1 MAFIRIQKMKHDDQ
15 GRVIGGTAAIIDTFY
30 DGELQKTTKGHSK
43 QVVREKLGLPLWI
56 SDDKKSGIF
65 LSPTRGLVS
74 YDVNSDAFGFV
85 ESDDPRVSGTLEDV
99 EDRIHTVFGD
109 AFIFLSFLKNTGL
122 DPILASVFPDD
133 DLYQRCICH
142 LFHTIMKN
150 GDRSRCD
157 LFIEKSFVSYV
168 TPKAPSWSLRCDTAY
183 FTEMGSDAV
192 RIAFF
197 KGFAAFM
204 KKAVPGFGRAC
215 YMDSTPLPNDIDDN
229 PFNALCSHGTG
240 SPEIQMRLVL
250 VIDSITGLPVWYELI
265 PGNVLDLNTLKNF
278 TDNVKASIDVEIT
291 EYVLDAGYASKELIQ
306 AYPAQSEDAAVDDV
320 DCDEMIP
327 ERNIVVRMPAKKG
340 YPFKTLYHDC
350 KPLMSNGKYDF
361 VRDKHMY
368 FGIRRKIEVF
378 ETEIYAYV
386 YVDQDNALRGYRQY
400 VTAHEDEFNGLTDKD
415 KTWYKHKFGFFVL
428 LSSIPETPAEML
440 DRYFGR
446 TQIEAVFKTA
456 KEYLNLLP
464 LCKWTAERVRGKIL
478 NDIIALILYLKMR
491 GSLKGTPYSMT
502 EVITCSQSLMCFKD
516 HDTVMIE
523 KPKKQLSDISKDMG
537 LKIPTS
543 VSLSD
548 YRLSTTG

>member
-1 MAFIRIQKMKHDDQ
+1 MAFIRIQKMKHDDR

-30 DGELQKTTKGHSK
+30 DRELQKTTKGHSK

-74 YDVNSDAFGFV
+74 YDVNSDAFGYV

-99 EDRIHTVFGD
+99 EDRVHTVFGD

-122 DPILASVFPDD
+122 DPILANVFPDD
-133 DLYQRCICH
+133 GLYQRCICH

-157 LFIEKSFVSYV
+157 LFVEKSFVSYV
-168 TPKAPSWSLRCDTAY
+168 TPKVPSWSLRCDTAY

-291 EYVLDAGYASKELIQ
+291 EYVLDAGYANKELIQ
-306 AYPAQSEDAAVDDV
+306 AYPAQSEDAAVDNV

-415 KTWYKHKFGFFVL
+415 KTWYKHKFGSFVL

-537 LKIPTS
+537 LTIPTS